1 MPSKKIRPRKIG
13 ANIDRLNP
21 QQRMFVLHLLADET
35 FNASKAAL
43 KAGYKN
49 GGQMGHKLIQHPV
62 ISAAI
67 GKAIAD
73 RARRVELQAD
83 DVLIHLKNALFLN
96 VLDLFNKNEDGSYS
110 LKDFEEIP
118 VEVGRCINKLKSRT
132 RYTKEGDRIVEVDVE
147 LMSKDT
153 MMNLAMKHLNLLG
166 EREEEVKTHE
176 VDREIL
182 IHMLETVEAR
192 SNIIDARVIEQ
203 KVIEDGR

>member
-1 MPSKKIRPRKIG
+1 MSSKKLGMRKIG

-21 QQRMFVLHLLADET
+21 MQRMFVLNLLADDQ
-35 FNASKAAL
+35 FNATRAAS

-49 GGQMGHKLIQHPV
+49 PGQMGQRLIKQPV

-73 RARRVELQAD
+73 RARKVELAAE

-96 VLDLFNKNEDGSYS
+96 ILDLFNKNEDGSYS

-118 VEVGRCINKLKSRT
+118 ADIGRCISKLKSRT
-132 RYTKEGDRIVEVDVE
+132 RYDKDGGRTVEVDVE

-153 MMNLAMKHLNLLG
+153 MMGLAMKHLNLLG
-166 EREEEVKTHE
+166 EREEEIKTHE
-176 VDREIL
+176 VDKEIL
-182 IHMLETVEAR
+182 IHMLETVEGR

-203 KVIEDGR
+203 KVIDDGR